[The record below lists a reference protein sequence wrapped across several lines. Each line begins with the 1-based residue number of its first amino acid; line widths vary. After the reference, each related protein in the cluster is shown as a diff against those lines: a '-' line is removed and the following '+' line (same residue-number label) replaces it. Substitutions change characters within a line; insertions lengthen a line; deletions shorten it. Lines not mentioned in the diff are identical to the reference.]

1 MSLVT
6 EMLRNSG
13 VARFVASLL
22 PSAIKE
28 GSVHRVQLAF
38 NAATLHE
45 FIKRSKSLDEGTL
58 AYLIPALLEPL
69 QQKSP
74 TPTKDTIVSFLS
86 STGDAEF
93 QSVSSLE
100 VTSFSPLCR
109 RSINLLLQP

>member
-1 MSLVT
+1 
-6 EMLRNSG
+6 MLRNSD

-45 FIKRSKSLDEGTL
+45 FIKRSNSLDEGTL

-69 QQKSP
+69 QQKAP
-74 TPTKDTIVSFLS
+74 TSTKDAIVSFCL
-86 STGDAEF
+86 STGDAKF
-93 QSVSSLE
+93 
-100 VTSFSPLCR
+100 
-109 RSINLLLQP
+109 